1 MNTEVILAVL
11 LIWSVVGFMAA
22 LAFGKAIR
30 AIESTD
36 EQLLRSTGGNVT
48 YLRKKHRHPANQRS
62 HTGRTRD
69 GSAKRA
75 TG

>member
-11 LIWSVVGFMAA
+11 LVWSVAGFMAA

-36 EQLLRSTGGNVT
+36 EQLLRSTGVNVT
-48 YLRKKHRHPANQRS
+48 YFRKKHRHAANQRS
-62 HTGRTRD
+62 HTARKRD
-69 GSAKRA
+69 GTVKRA
-75 TG
+75 AG

>member
-11 LIWSVVGFMAA
+11 LVWSVVGFMAA

-36 EQLLRSTGGNVT
+36 EQLFRGTGGNVT
-48 YLRKKHRHPANQRS
+48 YFRKKHRHAANQRS
-62 HTGRTRD
+62 HTARKRD
-69 GSAKRA
+69 GTVKRA
-75 TG
+75 AG

>member
-11 LIWSVVGFMAA
+11 LVWSVAGFMAA

-30 AIESTD
+30 AIELTD
-36 EQLLRSTGGNVT
+36 EQLLRGTGGNVT

-62 HTGRTRD
+62 HTARTRD
-69 GSAKRA
+69 GSAKRV

>member
-11 LIWSVVGFMAA
+11 LIWSVAGFMAA

-36 EQLLRSTGGNVT
+36 EQLLRGTGGNVT

-62 HTGRTRD
+62 HTARTRD

>member
-1 MNTEVILAVL
+1 MNIEVILAVL
-11 LIWSVVGFMAA
+11 LVWSVAGFMAA

-36 EQLLRSTGGNVT
+36 DRLLRTAGGNVT
-48 YLRKKHRHPANQRS
+48 YFRKKHRHAANQRS
-62 HTGRTRD
+62 HAARTRD
-69 GSAKRA
+69 SSKKRA

>member
-11 LIWSVVGFMAA
+11 LVWSVAGFMAA

-36 EQLLRSTGGNVT
+36 EQLFRGTGGNVT
-48 YLRKKHRHPANQRS
+48 YFRKKHRHPANQRS
-62 HTGRTRD
+62 HAARTSD

>member
-11 LIWSVVGFMAA
+11 LVWSVVGFMAA

-36 EQLLRSTGGNVT
+36 EELLRGTGGNVT
-48 YLRKKHRHPANQRS
+48 YFRKKHRHAANQRS

-69 GSAKRA
+69 GSVKRA

>member
-11 LIWSVVGFMAA
+11 LIWSVAGFMAA

-36 EQLLRSTGGNVT
+36 EQLFRGTGGNVT
-48 YLRKKHRHPANQRS
+48 YFRKKHRHAASQRS
-62 HTGRTRD
+62 HTARKRD
-69 GSAKRA
+69 GSTKRA
-75 TG
+75 AG

>member
-11 LIWSVVGFMAA
+11 LVWSVAGFIAA

-36 EQLLRSTGGNVT
+36 EQLFRGTGGNVT
-48 YLRKKHRHPANQRS
+48 YFRKKHRHAANQRS
-62 HTGRTRD
+62 HTARKRD
-69 GSAKRA
+69 GTVKRA
-75 TG
+75 AG